1 MLEAPNTKPRP
12 QQAKTLLL
20 QNWITK
26 QQSLAWR
33 ASQAAKTGRS
43 IFEAHKLSGVRTSY
57 QLHRESHPDLGIQHS
72 SGLMLHANI
81 LDADELWNL
90 TDPKLQMPHPKDP
103 ESPEIQ
109 TLSALLSRQSLGQDD
124 ACRGEPRLRLS
135 VCVCVGRTCVGMCL
149 R

>member
-1 MLEAPNTKPRP
+1 
-12 QQAKTLLL
+12 
-20 QNWITK
+20 
-26 QQSLAWR
+26 
-33 ASQAAKTGRS
+33 
-43 IFEAHKLSGVRTSY
+43 
-57 QLHRESHPDLGIQHS
+57 
-72 SGLMLHANI
+72 MLHANI

-135 VCVCVGRTCVGMCL
+135 VWHYITLHYTHTCTSTRRVVSLATCEHHL
-149 R
+149 AL